1 MELNRP
7 PSSSTASE
15 LKIGSCLTYMG
26 RNMGVTLYTF
36 EVPLGTPM
44 KKVGTSGTPML
55 EALLKV

>member
-1 MELNRP
+1 MESHLSQILVMEPARSADRP
-7 PSSSTASE
+7 
-15 LKIGSCLTYMG
+15 
-26 RNMGVTLYTF
+26 MGVTLYTF